1 MTRRKPRRGAWC
13 KQCQAPIRW
22 VRTRAGS
29 WMPLDESSDPSGRW
43 IVEPGNTTRQLV
55 GVELEHARETNTLL
69 FTSHL
74 VGCVGNSRP
83 QGSPCPPHLRESLG
97 LKPLED

>member
-55 GVELEHARETNTLL
+55 GVELCCSRATSLAVSATPARRVHRARRTYVN
-69 FTSHL
+69 
-74 VGCVGNSRP
+74 P
-83 QGSPCPPHLRESLG
+83 WA
-97 LKPLED
+97 